1 MGRADNFHQN
11 MPDKNEHLKFLIE
24 RFDHYYDSVNNK
36 GNAMLVINTFSIGGI
51 AAFYTAFQDDVTWT
65 GWLKFFGIA
74 LCLLWA
80 ASLFFT
86 SWALL
91 PYQKSGSNSLVFF
104 GDISSL
110 TEANFQR
117 KFSAQQDADITTDLQ
132 RQVYL
137 LSKGLAHKFRL
148 LRRATYLLFVSYAV
162 LILASIALIINLK

>member
-1 MGRADNFHQN
+1 MRRADKFHQN
-11 MPDKNEHLKFLIE
+11 MLDKNEHLKFLIE

-80 ASLFFT
+80 ASLFLT

-91 PYQKSGSNSLVFF
+91 PYQRSGSNSLVFF
-104 GDISSL
+104 GDIASL
-110 TEANFQR
+110 TEANFLR
-117 KFSAQQDADITTDLQ
+117 KFSEQQEDDVTGDLQ

-137 LSKGLAHKFRL
+137 LSKGLVFKFKL
-148 LRRATYLLFVSYAV
+148 LRWAAYFLFVSYAV
-162 LILASIALIINLK
+162 LFFASITLIINLK